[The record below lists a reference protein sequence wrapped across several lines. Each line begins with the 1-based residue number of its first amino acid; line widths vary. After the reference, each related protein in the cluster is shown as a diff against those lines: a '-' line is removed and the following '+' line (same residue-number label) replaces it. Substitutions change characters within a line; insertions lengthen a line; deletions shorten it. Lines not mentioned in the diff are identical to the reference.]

1 MYVSEWNISSFVLD
15 AKLIAVFVCCEYDQ
29 DKETEVQTPAWVRLR
44 QSSVENF
51 IFIWGDVSCRH

>member
-1 MYVSEWNISSFVLD
+1 MEYFIICFGRQINCRV
-15 AKLIAVFVCCEYDQ
+15 CEYYQ

-51 IFIWGDVSCRH
+51 IFI

>member
-51 IFIWGDVSCRH
+51 ILI